1 MGQVRSHRRTWAR
14 SLKTFLTI
22 LWRFIKALPLV
33 LLFPILLAMAI
44 AAFALVDLASAFG
57 KKSLTRNQR
66 PNNASASVVI
76 PNWNGRDLLSKYI
89 PSIIDALAGNS
100 KNEIIVVDN
109 GSEDGSADFL
119 REHFP
124 SVRVLALDRNLGFG
138 GGSNAGFRA
147 AKNDIVVLLNSDM
160 RVERDFLAP
169 LLEAFTDEN
178 VFSVACQI
186 FFSDP
191 NKLREETGLTQFW
204 WENGSIRVRHRDDP
218 AIQVPYPCAYG
229 GGGSCAFDRRKFL
242 ELGGFDEL
250 LAPFYMEDT
259 DVGYMAWK
267 RGWKV
272 LYQPRSVVYHEHRG
286 TIGKRFSSAQI
297 DLVLKKNFAL
307 FSWKNIHEWPRL
319 GSHFF
324 FAYAGAVVTEVF
336 GESPERANFAGLW
349 RAFQQLPGAM
359 RSRARA
365 LDLAVIDDTEAF
377 HRPLGGYFRDRFVP
391 LSDAHGSDQLSV
403 LFVSPYP
410 ICPPIHGGGV
420 FMYQTALEL
429 TRLCELHLLI
439 LLDYAW
445 QREPHQE
452 LDCQV
457 ASSEYLVR
465 TEGKEKQFGSI
476 LPHAVREFSSQEFE
490 WRLHREM
497 YLREIDVVQ
506 LEYTAL
512 SQYGGDYRRLACVL
526 FEHDIYFQSIARGSA
541 NPQGLIESAKAAYE
555 YLRALRYELRVL
567 PRFDR
572 VQVCSP
578 ENGNYLLSF
587 LPQLRGR
594 IDDNRA
600 GIATSRYEFR
610 ANGREPDTMLFL
622 GSFRHPPNQEGL
634 TWFTQRVLP
643 SVLEKKPRAKLVI
656 VGSEPPARHSLPHLP
671 DNIEL
676 RGFVEDVRE
685 PLERYAVFV
694 CPILSGSG
702 MRVKLL
708 EAFAAGIPV
717 VSTPLGAEGLAGKD
731 GEICTLADDPAD
743 FAQKIVEL
751 FDDPEKAR
759 KLACRAREQVVATRD
774 MRVLTNKLVETYR
787 EVINEKRQKVLSRR

>member
-1 MGQVRSHRRTWAR
+1 MRT
-14 SLKTFLTI
+14 LLII

-33 LLFPILLAMAI
+33 LVFPILLGIAMA
-44 AAFALVDLASAFG
+44 ALALVDLASVFR
-57 KKSLTRNQR
+57 KKSLPPNER

-76 PNWNGRDLLSKYI
+76 PNWNGRDLLEKYI
-89 PSIIDALAGNS
+89 PSIVEALGGNPS
-100 KNEIIVVDN
+100 NEIIVVDN
-109 GSEDGSADFL
+109 GSQDGSAEFL
-119 REHFP
+119 RVHFP
-124 SVRVLALDRNLGFG
+124 SVRVLALERNLGFG

-169 LLEAFTDEN
+169 LLQAFTDEAI
-178 VFSVACQI
+178 FSVACQI

-191 NKLREETGLTQFW
+191 NKLREETGLTQSW
-204 WENGSIRVRHRDDP
+204 WENGSLRVRHRDDP

-259 DVGYMAWK
+259 DLGYLAWK

-272 LYQPRSVVYHEHRG
+272 LYQPASVVYHEHRG
-286 TIGKRFSSAQI
+286 TIGKKFSAAQI

-307 FSWKNIHEWPRL
+307 FCWKNIHEWPRL
-319 GSHFF
+319 VAHFF
-324 FAYAGAVVTEVF
+324 FSYAGAVVTVLF

-349 RAFQQLPGAM
+349 RAFRQLPGALQ
-359 RSRARA
+359 SRGRA
-365 LDLAVIDDTEAF
+365 LDLAVVDDTEAF
-377 HRPLGGYFRDRFVP
+377 RRPMGGYFRDRFVTLP
-391 LSDAHGSDQLSV
+391 KDPARMSV
-403 LFVSPYP
+403 LLVSPYP
-410 ICPPIHGGGV
+410 ICPPTHGGGV

-429 TRLCELHLLI
+429 TRACDLHLLI

-452 LDCQV
+452 LERQV
-457 ASSEYLVR
+457 ASAEFLVR
-465 TEGKEKQFGSI
+465 PEGNEKQFGSI

-497 YLREIDVVQ
+497 YLREVDVVQ
-506 LEYTAL
+506 LEYTTL
-512 SQYGGDYRRLACVL
+512 SQYGGNYRRLGCVL

-541 NPQGLIESAKAAYE
+541 NPRGPIESAKTAYE

-567 PRFDR
+567 TRFDR

-578 ENGNYLLSF
+578 ENANYLLSF
-587 LPQLRGR
+587 LPGLRGR

-600 GIATSRYEFR
+600 GIATSRYQFQ
-610 ANGREPDTMLFL
+610 ANGREPETMLFL

-634 TWFTQRVLP
+634 NWFTQKVLP
-643 SVLEKKPRAKLVI
+643 AVLEQKPGARLVI
-656 VGSEPPARHSLPHLP
+656 VGSEPPPRHSLPALP

-685 PLERYAVFV
+685 PLGRYAVFV

-731 GEICTLADDPAD
+731 GDICALAEDPAV

-751 FDDPEKAR
+751 FDYPEKAR
-759 KLACRAREQVVATRD
+759 TLACRAREQVVATRD
-774 MRVLTNKLVETYR
+774 MRVLTERLVESYR
-787 EVINEKRQKVLSRR
+787 QVLRAKRG

>member
-1 MGQVRSHRRTWAR
+1 M
-14 SLKTFLTI
+14 KTLFII

-33 LLFPILLAMAI
+33 LLFPILLLIAI
-44 AAFALVDLASAFG
+44 AALALVDFAARFRAQKLAPD
-57 KKSLTRNQR
+57 QP
-66 PNNASASVVI
+66 PNKACASVVI
-76 PNWNGRDLLSKYI
+76 PNWNGRDLLAKYI
-89 PSIIDALAGNS
+89 PSVIEALSCHPG
-100 KNEIIVVDN
+100 NEIIVVDN
-109 GSEDGSADFL
+109 GSEDGSAEFL
-119 REHFP
+119 RERFP

-138 GGSNAGFRA
+138 GGSNHGFRA

-160 RVERDFLAP
+160 RVERDFLQP
-169 LLEAFTDEN
+169 LLETFTDETI
-178 VFSVACQI
+178 FSVACQI

-204 WENGSIRVRHRDDP
+204 WENGSLRVRHRDDP

-259 DVGYMAWK
+259 DVGYLAWK

-286 TIGKRFSSAQI
+286 TIGKRFTAAHI

-307 FSWKNIHEWPRL
+307 FCWKNIHEWRRL

-324 FAYAGAVVTEVF
+324 FAYAGAVVTVLF
-336 GESPERANFAGLW
+336 GDSLERANFAGLW
-349 RAFQQLPGAM
+349 KALLQLPQAL

-365 LDLAVIDDTEAF
+365 RSLAVINDTEAF
-377 HRPLGGYFRDRFVP
+377 RRPMGGYFRDRFAP
-391 LSDAHGSDQLSV
+391 LADARGSERLNV
-403 LFVSPYP
+403 LFCSPYP

-429 TRLCELHLLI
+429 TRLCDLHLLI
-439 LLDYAW
+439 LLDNAW
-445 QREPHQE
+445 ESEPHAE
-452 LDCQV
+452 LEQK
-457 ASSEYLVR
+457 ASSVEYLVR
-465 TEGKEKQFGSI
+465 TEGLEKQVGAI
-476 LPHAVREFSSQEFE
+476 LPHAIREFASPEFE

-506 LEYTAL
+506 LEYTTL
-512 SQYGGDYRRLACVL
+512 SQYGADYLRLACMV
-526 FEHDIYFQSIARGSA
+526 FEHDIYFQSIARGLA
-541 NPQGLIESAKAAYE
+541 GVRGLVAAVKPSYE

-587 LPQLRGR
+587 LPRLRGR

-600 GIATSRYEFR
+600 GIATARYEFR
-610 ANGREPDTMLFL
+610 SAGREPETMLFL
-622 GSFRHPPNQEGL
+622 GGVRHPPNQEGL
-634 TWFTQRVLP
+634 NWFTQKVLPRVLDRRP
-643 SVLEKKPRAKLVI
+643 KAKLVI
-656 VGSEPPARHSLPHLP
+656 VGAEPPAAHSLPDLP

-685 PLERYAVFV
+685 PLGRYAVFV

-717 VSTPLGAEGLAGKD
+717 VSTPIGAEGLAGKD
-731 GEICTLADDPAD
+731 GEICSLAADPLE

-751 FDDPEKAR
+751 FEDGEKAR
-759 KLACRAREQVVATRD
+759 GLACRARERVVETRD
-774 MRVLTNKLVETYR
+774 MRVLTERLVESYR
-787 EVINEKRQKVLSRR
+787 EVLREKRGRMR

>member
-1 MGQVRSHRRTWAR
+1 
-14 SLKTFLTI
+14 LKTLLII
-22 LWRFIKALPLV
+22 LWRFVKALPLV
-33 LLFPILLAMAI
+33 LVFPFLLLI
-44 AAFALVDLASAFG
+44 ALAGLALADLASLFRSKRLAPE
-57 KKSLTRNQR
+57 QR
-66 PNNASASVVI
+66 PNNRSASVVI
-76 PNWNGRDLLSKYI
+76 PNWNGRDLLEKYI
-89 PSIIDALAGNS
+89 PSIIAALSGNS
-100 KNEIIVVDN
+100 DNEIIVVDN
-109 GSEDGSADFL
+109 GSEDGSAEFL
-119 REHFP
+119 RERFP
-124 SVRVLALDRNLGFG
+124 SVRILALDRNLGFG
-138 GGSNAGFRA
+138 GGSNEGFRA

-160 RVERDFLAP
+160 RVESDFLAP
-169 LLEAFTDEN
+169 LLQAFTDEKI
-178 VFSVACQI
+178 FSVACQI

-191 NKLREETGLTQFW
+191 DKLREETGLTQSW
-204 WENGSIRVRHRDDP
+204 WENGSLRVRHRDDP

-250 LAPFYMEDT
+250 LAPFYLEDT

-286 TIGKRFSSAQI
+286 TIGKRFSLEQI

-307 FSWKNIHEWPRL
+307 FCWKNIHEWMRL

-324 FAYAGAVVTEVF
+324 FAYAGAVVTEMF
-336 GESPERANFAGLW
+336 GDSRKRANFAGLW
-349 RAFQQLPGAM
+349 KALQQLPRAL
-359 RSRARA
+359 RARTRA
-365 LDLAVIDDTEAF
+365 RSLAVINDTEAF
-377 HRPLGGYFRDRFVP
+377 RRPLGGYFRDRFVP
-391 LSDAHGSDQLSV
+391 LANARGSENLSV
-403 LFVSPYP
+403 LFCSPYP
-410 ICPPIHGGGV
+410 ICPPVHGGGV

-429 TRLCELHLLI
+429 ARLCDLHLLI

-452 LDCQV
+452 LERKV
-457 ASSEYLVR
+457 ASVEYLVR
-465 TEGKEKQFGSI
+465 TEGTEKQFGSM
-476 LPHAVREFSSQEFE
+476 LPDAVREFASPEFE
-490 WRLHREM
+490 WRLQREM

-506 LEYTAL
+506 LEYTTL
-512 SQYGGDYRRLACVL
+512 SQYGGDYRQLACVV
-526 FEHDIYFQSIARGSA
+526 FEHDIYFQSIGRGLGSVR
-541 NPQGLIESAKAAYE
+541 GLLDTAKASYE

-578 ENGNYLLSF
+578 DNGNYLLSF
-587 LPQLRGR
+587 LPRLRGR

-610 ANGREPDTMLFL
+610 AGGREPETMLFL
-622 GSFRHPPNQEGL
+622 GSFRHLPNQEGL
-634 TWFTQRVLP
+634 HWFTRKVLP
-643 SVLEKKPRAKLVI
+643 AVLERKRNARLII
-656 VGSEPPARHSLPHLP
+656 VGAEPPSAHSLPHLP
-671 DNIEL
+671 ENIEL

-685 PLERYAVFV
+685 PLGRYAVFV

-731 GEICTLADDPAD
+731 GEICSLAADPLE

-751 FDDPEKAR
+751 FDDGEKAR
-759 KLACRAREQVVATRD
+759 GLACRARERVVETRD
-774 MRVLTNKLVETYR
+774 MRVLTERLVESYR
-787 EVINEKRQKVLSRR
+787 EVVREKRVKTS

>member
-1 MGQVRSHRRTWAR
+1 M
-14 SLKTFLTI
+14 KTFLII
-22 LWRFIKALPLV
+22 LWRFVKALPLV
-33 LLFPILLAMAI
+33 LLFPILLAIAMA
-44 AAFALVDLASAFG
+44 ALALVDLVSTLRRKALAQD
-57 KKSLTRNQR
+57 RR
-66 PNNASASVVI
+66 PNTASASVVI
-76 PNWNGRDLLSKYI
+76 PNWNGRDLLAKYI
-89 PSIIDALAGNS
+89 PSVIQALDGNPD
-100 KNEIIVVDN
+100 NEILIVDN
-109 GSEDGSADFL
+109 GSQDGSAEFL

-124 SVRVLALDRNLGFG
+124 SVRVLALERNLGFG

-169 LLEAFTDEN
+169 LLEAFTDET

-191 NKLREETGLTQFW
+191 NKLREETGLTQLW
-204 WENGSIRVRHRDDP
+204 WENGSLRVRHRDDP

-229 GGGSCAFDRRKFL
+229 GGGSCAFDRKKFL

-259 DVGYMAWK
+259 DIGYLAWK

-272 LYQPRSVVYHEHRG
+272 LYQPGSVVYHEHRG
-286 TIGKRFSSAQI
+286 TIGKKFSAAEI

-307 FSWKNIHEWPRL
+307 FCWKNIHEWPRL
-319 GSHFF
+319 ASHFF
-324 FAYAGAVVTEVF
+324 FSYAGAVVTVLF

-349 RAFQQLPGAM
+349 RAWKQLPDAI
-359 RSRARA
+359 RSRTRARE
-365 LDLAVIDDTEAF
+365 LAVIDDTEAF
-377 HRPLGGYFRDRFVP
+377 RRPMGGYFRDRFVP
-391 LSDAHGSDQLSV
+391 LADARGSEKLSI

-429 TRLCELHLLI
+429 SRLSELHLLI
-439 LLDYAW
+439 LLDHPW
-445 QREPHQE
+445 QREPHE
-452 LDCQV
+452 EMERQV
-457 ASSEYLVR
+457 ASVDYLVR

-476 LPHAVREFSSQEFE
+476 LPYAVREFASQDFE

-506 LEYTAL
+506 LEYTTM
-512 SQYGGDYRRLACVL
+512 SQYGGDYRRIACVL
-526 FEHDIYFQSIARGSA
+526 FEHDIYFQSIGRGSA
-541 NPQGLIESAKAAYE
+541 NPRGMIESAKAGYE

-572 VQVCSP
+572 VQVCSA
-578 ENGNYLLSF
+578 ENRNYLLSF
-587 LPQLRGR
+587 LPELSGR

-600 GIATSRYEFR
+600 GIATSRYEFQP
-610 ANGREPDTMLFL
+610 NGREPETMLFL

-634 TWFTQRVLP
+634 KWFMQKVLP
-643 SVLEKKPRAKLVI
+643 AVLEHKPEARLVI
-656 VGSEPPARHSLPHLP
+656 VGSEPPPRHSLPHLP

-685 PLERYAVFV
+685 PLARYAVFV

-717 VSTPLGAEGLAGKD
+717 VSTPLGAEGLADKD
-731 GEICTLADDPAD
+731 GEICALAQDPGE
-743 FAQKIVEL
+743 FARKIIEL

-774 MRVLTNKLVETYR
+774 MRVLTEQLVESYR
-787 EVINEKRQKVLSRR
+787 EVLKEKRS

>member
-1 MGQVRSHRRTWAR
+1 V
-14 SLKTFLTI
+14 KTFLII
-22 LWRFIKALPLV
+22 LWRLVKALPLILV
-33 LLFPILLAMAI
+33 FPILLAIAMA
-44 AAFALVDLASAFG
+44 ALGLVDLVSAFR
-57 KKSLTRNQR
+57 KKSLAPNQR
-66 PNNASASVVI
+66 PNHTSASVVI
-76 PNWNGRDLLSKYI
+76 PNWNGRDLLAKYI
-89 PSIIDALAGNS
+89 PSIVQALDGNTD
-100 KNEIIVVDN
+100 NEIIVVDN
-109 GSEDGSADFL
+109 GSEDGSAEFL
-119 REHFP
+119 HEHFP
-124 SVRVLALDRNLGFG
+124 SVRVLALERNLGFG

-169 LLEAFTDEN
+169 LLETFTDET

-191 NKLREETGLTQFW
+191 NKLREETGLTQSW
-204 WENGSIRVRHRDDP
+204 WENGSLRVRHRDDP

-259 DVGYMAWK
+259 DLGYLAWK

-286 TIGKRFSSAQI
+286 TIGKKFSAAQI

-319 GSHFF
+319 TSHFF
-324 FAYAGAVVTEVF
+324 FAYAGAVVTVLF
-336 GESPERANFAGLW
+336 GESPERANFAGSW
-349 RAFQQLPGAM
+349 RAFRQLAGAM
-359 RSRARA
+359 KSRARA
-365 LDLAVIDDTEAF
+365 RGLAVIDDTEAF
-377 HRPLGGYFRDRFVP
+377 RRPLGGYFRDRFVP
-391 LSDAHGSDQLSV
+391 LAHARGSEGRGSERLSV

-439 LLDYAW
+439 LLDYPW

-452 LDCQV
+452 LERQV
-457 ASSEYLVR
+457 ASAEFLVR
-465 TEGKEKQFGSI
+465 PEGNEKQFGSI
-476 LPHAVREFSSQEFE
+476 LPHAVREFASQDFE
-490 WRLHREM
+490 WLLQREI

-512 SQYGGDYRRLACVL
+512 SQYGGDYKHLASVL

-541 NPQGLIESAKAAYE
+541 NPQGMIANAKAAYE

-587 LPQLRGR
+587 LPGLRGR
-594 IDDNRA
+594 LDDNRA
-600 GIATSRYEFR
+600 GIATSRYEFH
-610 ANGREPDTMLFL
+610 ANSREPETMLFL
-622 GSFRHPPNQEGL
+622 GGMRHLPNQEGL
-634 TWFTQRVLP
+634 NWFTRKVLP
-643 SVLEKKPRAKLVI
+643 SVLELKPNARWIGAAAQPFAPPSAGEHRATRI
-656 VGSEPPARHSLPHLP
+656 CRRCAR
-671 DNIEL
+671 
-676 RGFVEDVRE
+676 
-685 PLERYAVFV
+685 
-694 CPILSGSG
+694 
-702 MRVKLL
+702 
-708 EAFAAGIPV
+708 AAGPLCRVRLSHPERIGDAGEAAGGVRRRNSRGLDAAGRGGV
-717 VSTPLGAEGLAGKD
+717 V
-731 GEICTLADDPAD
+731 
-743 FAQKIVEL
+743 
-751 FDDPEKAR
+751 
-759 KLACRAREQVVATRD
+759 
-774 MRVLTNKLVETYR
+774 
-787 EVINEKRQKVLSRR
+787 EKRRRDLRLGRRPGGIREKNR

>member
-1 MGQVRSHRRTWAR
+1 V
-14 SLKTFLTI
+14 KTFLII
-22 LWRFIKALPLV
+22 LWRFVKALPLV
-33 LLFPILLAMAI
+33 LVFPILLAIAMA
-44 AAFALVDLASAFG
+44 ALALVDLTSAFR
-57 KKSLTRNQR
+57 KKSLPPNQR

-76 PNWNGRDLLSKYI
+76 PNWNGRDLLAKYI
-89 PSIIDALAGNS
+89 PSIIEGLAGNPN
-100 KNEIIVVDN
+100 NEIIVVDN
-109 GSEDGSADFL
+109 GSQDGSAEFL
-119 REHFP
+119 REQFP
-124 SVRVLALDRNLGFG
+124 SVRLLALDRNLGFG

-169 LLEAFTDEN
+169 LLDAFTDET

-191 NKLREETGLTQFW
+191 NKLREETGLTQSW
-204 WENGSIRVRHRDDP
+204 WENGSLRVRHRDDR

-242 ELGGFDEL
+242 QLGGFDKL

-259 DVGYMAWK
+259 DVGYLAWK

-286 TIGKRFSSAQI
+286 TIGKKFSTAQI

-319 GSHFF
+319 TSHFF
-324 FAYAGAVVTEVF
+324 FSYAGAVVTVLF

-349 RAFQQLPGAM
+349 RAWKQLPSAL

-365 LDLAVIDDTEAF
+365 RDLAVIDDTEAF
-377 HRPLGGYFRDRFVP
+377 RRPMGGYFRDRFAAMRKDKEQV
-391 LSDAHGSDQLSV
+391 SV

-445 QREPHQE
+445 QRDPHEE
-452 LDCQV
+452 LERQV
-457 ASSEYLVR
+457 ASAEFLVR
-465 TEGKEKQFGSI
+465 PEGQEKQFGSI
-476 LPHAVREFSSQEFE
+476 LPHAVREFASQEFE
-490 WRLHREM
+490 WLLHREM

-512 SQYGGDYRRLACVL
+512 SQYGGDYRRIGSVL

-541 NPQGLIESAKAAYE
+541 NPRGMIATAKAAYE
-555 YLRALRYELRVL
+555 YLRALRYELRIL

-587 LPQLRGR
+587 LPSLRGR
-594 IDDNRA
+594 LDDNRA
-600 GIATSRYEFR
+600 GIATSSYQFQP
-610 ANGREPDTMLFL
+610 NGREPETMLFL

-634 TWFTQRVLP
+634 NWFTRNVLP
-643 SVLEKKPRAKLVI
+643 TVLEHKPKARLVI
-656 VGSEPPARHSLPHLP
+656 VGSEPPPSHSLPHLP
-671 DNIEL
+671 ENIEL

-685 PLERYAVFV
+685 PLGRYAVFV

-717 VSTPLGAEGLAGKD
+717 VSTPLGAEGLAEKD
-731 GEICTLADDPAD
+731 GEICALAEDPAV
-743 FAQKIVEL
+743 FARKIVEL
-751 FDDPEKAR
+751 FDDPDKAG
-759 KLACRAREQVVATRD
+759 KMACRAREQVVATRD
-774 MRVLTNKLVETYR
+774 MRVLTERLVESYR
-787 EVINEKRQKVLSRR
+787 EVLKQKRS

>member
-1 MGQVRSHRRTWAR
+1 
-14 SLKTFLTI
+14 LKTFLTI

-33 LLFPILLAMAI
+33 ILFPFLFAF
-44 AAFALVDLASAFG
+44 AAAGFALVDFASVFRRKPLAA
-57 KKSLTRNQR
+57 NQR
-66 PNNASASVVI
+66 VDNTAASIVI
-76 PNWNGRDLLSKYI
+76 PNWNGRDLLAKYV
-89 PSIIDALAGNS
+89 PSILDALAGNPD
-100 KNEIIVVDN
+100 NEIIVVDN
-109 GSEDGSADFL
+109 ASDDGSAEFL
-119 REHFP
+119 RSHFP

-169 LLEAFTDEN
+169 LLEAFTDET
-178 VFSVACQI
+178 VFSVSCQI
-186 FFSDP
+186 FFTDP

-229 GGGSCAFDRRKFL
+229 GGGSSAFDRRKFL
-242 ELGGFDEL
+242 ELGAFDDL

-259 DVGYMAWK
+259 DVGYRGWK

-272 LYQPRSVVYHEHRG
+272 LYQPASIVYHEHRG
-286 TIGKRFSSAQI
+286 TIGKKFSRAHI
-297 DLVLKKNFAL
+297 DLVLKKNFVL
-307 FSWKNIHEWPRL
+307 FCWKNIHEWPRL
-319 GSHFF
+319 ISHFF
-324 FAYAGAVVTEVF
+324 FAYTGAVVTELF
-336 GESPERANFAGLW
+336 GESPERANFEGLW
-349 RAFQQLPGAM
+349 RAFRQLPQAV

-365 LDLAVIDDTEAF
+365 RRQAVTDDTEAF
-377 HRPLGGYFRDRFVP
+377 RRPLGGYFRDRFAP
-391 LSDAHGSDQLSV
+391 LVNARGSDRLSV

-410 ICPPIHGGGV
+410 IYPPIHGGGV

-429 TRLCELHLLI
+429 TPLCELHLLI
-439 LLDYAW
+439 VLDYAW
-445 QREPHQE
+445 QREPHAP
-452 LDCQV
+452 LDRLV

-465 TEGKEKQFGSI
+465 TENAEKQFGSI
-476 LPHAVREFSSQEFE
+476 LPHAVREFSSQQLE
-490 WRLHREM
+490 WLLHREM

-506 LEYTAL
+506 LEYASL
-512 SQYGGDYRRLACVL
+512 AQYGGDYRRIACLL

-541 NPQGLIESAKAAYE
+541 NPRGAIEKAKTAYE
-555 YLRALRYELRVL
+555 YLRALRYELRIL

-578 ENGNYLLSF
+578 DNANYLLSF
-587 LPQLRGR
+587 LPKLRGR

-610 ANGREPDTMLFL
+610 AEEREPETLLFL

-634 TWFTQRVLP
+634 NWFTKKVMPAL
-643 SVLEKKPRAKLVI
+643 LAAKPRARLVI
-656 VGSEPPARHSLPHLP
+656 VGSEPPPRHSLPDLP

-685 PLERYAVFV
+685 PLSRYAVFV

-717 VSTPLGAEGLAGKD
+717 VSTPLGAEGLAAED
-731 GEICTLADDPAD
+731 GEICALAPDPVTFAAKIAD
-743 FAQKIVEL
+743 L
-751 FDDPEKAR
+751 FDDPQKAR
-759 KLACRAREQVVATRD
+759 NMACRAREYVVATRD
-774 MRVLTNKLVETYR
+774 MRVLTDRLMDSYR
-787 EVINEKRQKVLSRR
+787 EVLKLKRGRD

>member
-1 MGQVRSHRRTWAR
+1 M
-14 SLKTFLTI
+14 KTFLII
-22 LWRFIKALPLV
+22 LWRFVKALPLV
-33 LLFPILLAMAI
+33 IVFPILLAIAMA
-44 AAFALVDLASAFG
+44 ALALVDLASAFRRRT
-57 KKSLTRNQR
+57 LAPNQR
-66 PNNASASVVI
+66 PNNTSASVVI
-76 PNWNGRDLLSKYI
+76 PNWNGRDLLAKYI
-89 PSIIDALAGNS
+89 PSIVEALSGNPD
-100 KNEIIVVDN
+100 NEIVVVDN
-109 GSEDGSADFL
+109 GSQDGSADFL
-119 REHFP
+119 RVHYP
-124 SVRVLALDRNLGFG
+124 SVRVVALDRNLGFG
-138 GGSNAGFRA
+138 GGSNAGFHA
-147 AKNDIVVLLNSDM
+147 ANNDIVVLLNSDM
-160 RVERDFLAP
+160 RVESDFLAP
-169 LLEAFTDEN
+169 LLEAFTDEI

-191 NKLREETGLTQFW
+191 NKLREETGLTQSW
-204 WENGSIRVRHRDDP
+204 WENGSLRVRHRDDP

-250 LAPFYMEDT
+250 LAPFYLEDT
-259 DVGYMAWK
+259 DIGYLAWK

-286 TIGKRFSSAQI
+286 TIGKKFSAAQI

-307 FSWKNIHEWPRL
+307 FCWKNIHEWPRL
-319 GSHFF
+319 ASHFF
-324 FAYAGAVVTEVF
+324 FAYTGAVVTKMF

-349 RAFQQLPGAM
+349 QAFKQLPDAM

-365 LDLAVIDDTEAF
+365 RELAVIDDTEAF

-391 LSDAHGSDQLSV
+391 VSKDPEPLDV

-439 LLDYAW
+439 LLDYPW
-445 QREPHQE
+445 QRETHEE
-452 LDCQV
+452 LERQV
-457 ASSEYLVR
+457 ASVEYLVR

-476 LPHAVREFSSQEFE
+476 LPHAVSEFASQDFE

-497 YLREIDVVQ
+497 YLREIDLVQ

-512 SQYGGDYRRLACVL
+512 SQYGGDYRRLGCVL

-541 NPQGLIESAKAAYE
+541 NPRGLIETAKAAYE

-587 LPQLRGR
+587 LPNLRGR

-610 ANGREPDTMLFL
+610 ANGREPETMLFL
-622 GSFRHPPNQEGL
+622 GSFRHLPNQEGL
-634 TWFTQRVLP
+634 NWFTRNVLP
-643 SVLEKKPRAKLVI
+643 VVLKDKPQARLVI
-656 VGSEPPARHSLPHLP
+656 VGSEPPPRHSLPHLP

-685 PLERYAVFV
+685 PLGRYAVFV

-731 GEICTLADDPAD
+731 GEICALANDPAE
-743 FAQKIVEL
+743 FARKILEL
-751 FDDPEKAR
+751 FDDPDKAR

-774 MRVLTNKLVETYR
+774 MRVLTERLVESYR
-787 EVINEKRQKVLSRR
+787 DVLREKRR